1 MNRPVG
7 VVIIAV
13 LQLIGSLFGIL
24 VGVLIFA
31 FRSFF
36 LQAIAD
42 SPEVQASSAITPE
55 MLGTIVSIVAIV
67 ILVFSLIGLLLCYG
81 LFQLK
86 AWAWLATLILQG
98 LAAAG
103 NLLSVVA
110 SQASD
115 GNPGGIV
122 VQLVINGVIIYY
134 LLRRDVRRSFG
145 QAA

>member
-1 MNRPVG
+1 MNRPIG
-7 VVIIAV
+7 VTIIAV

-24 VGVLIFA
+24 IGVLIVL

-36 LQAIAD
+36 LQAIAANPEIQASTAV
-42 SPEVQASSAITPE
+42 SPEMI
-55 MLGTIVSIVAIV
+55 GTIVTILVVV
-67 ILVFSLIGLLLCYG
+67 ILVFSLIGLVLCYG

-98 LAAAG
+98 LAAIG
-103 NLLSVVA
+103 NLLSVIA

>member
-1 MNRPVG
+1 MNRPIG
-7 VVIIAV
+7 VTIIAV

-24 VGVLIFA
+24 IGVLIVL

-36 LQAIAD
+36 LQAIAANPEIQASTAV
-42 SPEVQASSAITPE
+42 SPEMI
-55 MLGTIVSIVAIV
+55 GTIVTILVVV
-67 ILVFSLIGLLLCYG
+67 ILVFSLIGLVLCYG

-98 LAAAG
+98 LAAVG
-103 NLLSVVA
+103 NLLSVIA